1 MKSLETILYELSV
14 TTNDWE
20 PTKKKLKGEST
31 SIALNVKKELD
42 DLRLRME
49 HRDELREK
57 LIKRCRDGQKA
68 AKQAIFALHRGDY
81 KRSQSLISDCEKCIK
96 NDLLSIVEEE
106 PALRHGSFT
115 GVVEEYVEAKL
126 FFTWLLGDDNNKTRS
141 KGTMLKL
148 EDFEIVLQP
157 EEYLGGLCDLTGEIG
172 RYAVKCGTD
181 RNFEEVKHCLE
192 ANASISFAIQSMARY
207 PSSIGKKMDQ
217 LKRSVEKLERMTYEM
232 SLSEAA
238 GGREVM
244 HTHDPESSDS

>member
-96 NDLLSIVEEE
+96 NDLL
-106 PALRHGSFT
+106 
-115 GVVEEYVEAKL
+115 
-126 FFTWLLGDDNNKTRS
+126 
-141 KGTMLKL
+141 
-148 EDFEIVLQP
+148 
-157 EEYLGGLCDLTGEIG
+157 
-172 RYAVKCGTD
+172 
-181 RNFEEVKHCLE
+181 
-192 ANASISFAIQSMARY
+192 
-207 PSSIGKKMDQ
+207 KKF
-217 LKRSVEKLERMTYEM
+217 
-232 SLSEAA
+232 
-238 GGREVM
+238 
-244 HTHDPESSDS
+244 